1 MNRRTFLKTGI
12 FASTLLCVQNIF
24 SGKVFA
30 GTPEK
35 GSVMIVSHCDDEI
48 LWFLP
53 WLHQVEKVI
62 IASLPATSAH
72 LNIVNKYA
80 PDYDALWQWGCGI
93 TSTQDYK
100 EWWLNPK
107 IRQDFITEQ
116 NYDKMFRDIVAD
128 PRVTEIWTHN
138 PWGEYGHTHHRQV
151 STIVRKL
158 GIEYGKNI
166 WCPNMLVRF
175 PGDLSAGLPHSTY
188 ESAYLPGLRQCTGY
202 FEADTFQRIR
212 QFYLDE
218 PVNQTFSINYWTWG
232 GPGDYP
238 QGYQKYFLAVS
249 NGVDHTLD
257 NSEIQQLVNDMPVFG
272 G

>member
-30 GTPEK
+30 GTPKK
-35 GSVMIVSHCDDEI
+35 GSVMIVAHIDDEI
-48 LWFLP
+48 IWFLP
-53 WLHQVEKVI
+53 WLHHIEKVI

-80 PDYDALWQWGCGI
+80 SDYDALWQWGRGI

-100 EWWLNPK
+100 ERWLNPK
-107 IRQDFITEQ
+107 IRQDFIAEQ
-116 NYDKMFRDIVAD
+116 DYDQMLRDIIVD
-128 PRVTEIWTHN
+128 PEVTEIWTHN
-138 PWGEYGHTHHRQV
+138 PWGESSHIHHRQV
-151 STIVRKL
+151 SAMVCRL
-158 GIEYGKNI
+158 AVEYGKDV
-166 WCPNMLVRF
+166 WCPNVVVRF
-175 PGDLSAGLPHSTY
+175 PEGGQPHSTY
-188 ESAYLPGLRQCTGY
+188 ESAYLPSLRQCTGY
-202 FEADTFQRIR
+202 FEANTFQRIR

-218 PVNQTFSINYWTWG
+218 PVNQTFPISYWTWG
-232 GPGDYP
+232 GLDDYP

-249 NGVDHTLD
+249 NGIDHTLD